1 MPNSVVSTTVPERR
15 ITSSGASDQKALRN
29 ASPTSASTGQAP
41 RSSRSASRQRARQHR
56 GERDE
61 AGEVVEVGAALGQLV
76 PRQIAVGRPEHAGE
90 DRQVEEHREAF
101 EAKGGGLYHRRP
113 AR

>member
-1 MPNSVVSTTVPERR
+1 MPNSVVSATVPERR

-41 RSSRSASRQRARQHR
+41 RLAPARRQGDRQHR

-76 PRQIAVGRPEHAGE
+76 PRQIAVGRPERAGE